1 LTTLEIQKTRSNHAQ
16 MFFTKLNKKTRI
28 FLILQ
33 STAMLIGTMTHLTW
47 IIKNGFLSVN
57 YNAPLFAKFFWDG
70 LTFVDPIAAILLVI
84 KPKIGIWMTLIIITV
99 DVFHNFILCFRNVP
113 DSNYFSYWITGNWML
128 MCQIFFLSFVLVTF
142 KSSIKEIR
150 IKSLES

>member
-1 LTTLEIQKTRSNHAQ
+1 

-33 STAMLIGTMTHLTW
+33 STGMLIGTMSHLAW

-57 YNAPLFAKFFWDG
+57 YNAPLFSKFFWDA

-84 KPKIGIWMTLIIITV
+84 KPRIGIWLTLIIIIV
-99 DVFHNFILCFRNVP
+99 DVFHNFIFCFRSLTP
-113 DSNYFSYWITGNWML
+113 DSNYFSYWIIYNWML
-128 MCQIFFLSFVLVTF
+128 MCQIFFLLFVSVTF
-142 KSSIKEIR
+142 KSNIKEMK